1 MQPLVSIVIPVYNG
15 SDYLREAIESAL
27 AQTYLSTEVIVVN
40 DGSTD
45 GGATEAIAR
54 SFGERIRYFSKP
66 NGHVS
71 SALNHGIANMRG
83 KYFSWLSHDDMYYPE
98 KVASQVAALESLGA
112 DTVVYGD
119 YETLDVESG
128 KRTEHRLP
136 AITPERF
143 RWSLT
148 VAARIHGCT
157 LLVPRACFDLCGMF
171 DTTLRTTQDYDMW
184 FRIAGQH
191 RFVHVPGVVVAARI
205 HPGQGTKQLSDIVVQ
220 ECNVLL
226 SGFIQHL
233 RRDELAVPHDAT
245 PAQAYHELAENM
257 EMRGLSRAR
266 DTALNLERASLG
278 SGSAVDATTAPLGVA
293 KLKLSLFLRRGLRF
307 AGRATRYAL
316 RKIGNQALGD
326 AVKNRFT
333 AIYQTNAFGS
343 EESRSGKGSSL
354 AQTERIRQL
363 LPGLLREFKV
373 SAMLD
378 APCGDFN
385 WMRHA
390 DLPISE
396 YVGVDVVE
404 ELVAK
409 DNEFFGTKSRRFVR
423 MDIIEDSLPQTDLI
437 FCRDCLVHLS
447 HGQAIRILRNFK
459 RSGARYLLTTTFPGT
474 QTNRDLGRE
483 IWRPLNLQRAPF
495 NLPTP
500 RALIN
505 EGCTEDEG
513 AYADKSLGLWA
524 LQELDLE
531 GAVAGKDLI
540 AEARP

>member
-15 SDYLREAIESAL
+15 SDYLRDAIESAL
-27 AQTYLSTEVIVVN
+27 AQTYLMTEVIVVN

-45 GGATEAIAR
+45 GGATEVIAH

-66 NGHVS
+66 NGHVA

-98 KVASQVAALESLGA
+98 KVALQVAALESLGA
-112 DTVVYGD
+112 NTVIYGD

-128 KRTEHRLP
+128 KHTEHRLP
-136 AITPERF
+136 AIAPERF

-148 VAARIHGCT
+148 VASRIHGCT
-157 LLVPRACFDLCGMF
+157 LLVPRACFDRCGIF

-184 FRIAGQH
+184 FRIAGQY

-205 HPGQGTKQLSDIVVQ
+205 HPGQGTKQLSDVVVQ

-226 SGFIQHL
+226 SGFIQQL
-233 RRDELAVPHDAT
+233 RQDELAASHDAT
-245 PAQAYHELAENM
+245 PAWAYHELAENM
-257 EMRGLSRAR
+257 QTRGLSRAR
-266 DTALNLERASLG
+266 DTALNLERVSL
-278 SGSAVDATTAPLGVA
+278 SGSAGYATTARLALA
-293 KLKLSLFLRRGLRF
+293 KLKLSLFLRRGARF

-316 RKIGNQALGD
+316 RKFRNQALGD

-333 AIYQTNAFGS
+333 AIYHTNAFGS
-343 EESRSGKGSSL
+343 EESRSGKGSNL

-363 LPGLLREFKV
+363 LPRLLRDFKV

-390 DLPISE
+390 DLPIAD

-404 ELVAK
+404 ELIAK
-409 DNEFFGTKSRRFVR
+409 DNELFGTKSRRFFR

-447 HGQAIRILRNFK
+447 HGQAIRVLRNFK

-483 IWRPLNLQRAPF
+483 IWRPLNLQREPF

-500 RALIN
+500 HALIN

-513 AYADKSLGLWA
+513 AYADKSMGLWA

-531 GAVAGKDLI
+531 GAVAGKDVI
-540 AEARP
+540 SEVRP